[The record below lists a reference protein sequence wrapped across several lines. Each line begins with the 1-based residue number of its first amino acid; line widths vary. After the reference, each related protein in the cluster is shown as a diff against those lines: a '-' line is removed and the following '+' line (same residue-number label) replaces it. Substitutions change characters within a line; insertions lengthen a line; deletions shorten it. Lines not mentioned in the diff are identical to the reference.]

1 MTSGDDKTGTLVL
14 KKTALPGERSS
25 SERRADVATP
35 LVVMLYPPTIS
46 NLGRRYS
53 LTREEHSIGRLPEL
67 DIPVETDSVSRRHAR
82 IVSKPDGW
90 YVEDLGSTNGTFVN
104 DERVER
110 RVLKDGDIVRVGEAV
125 LKFLSGSNV
134 EAAYH
139 EEIYRMSI
147 MDGLTGVHN
156 KRFFVEFLEKEVARA
171 HRHLQP
177 LGLVMFDLD
186 HFKKVNDTY
195 GHLCGDHV
203 LKEVC
208 RRLKPR
214 IRREDLLARY
224 GGEEFAC
231 VLPDTQY
238 HGVMAFAESLR
249 MLVAR
254 ESVKWEEHAIQVTI
268 SLGVSVMDAKSQV
281 TGQDLIRKADERLY
295 EAKRG
300 GRNVVVG

>member
-1 MTSGDDKTGTLVL
+1 MGSEDKAGTIVL
-14 KKTALPGERSS
+14 KKTSLPGQSRD
-25 SERRADVATP
+25 ERRSESLIPV
-35 LVVMLYPPTIS
+35 LVVLYPPSMT

-53 LTREEHSIGRLPEL
+53 LNKDELAIGRLPEL

-82 IVSKPDGW
+82 IVNREGQGW
-90 YVEDLGSTNGTFVN
+90 MVEDLGSTNGTFVN
-104 DERVER
+104 DVRVER
-110 RVLKDGDIVRVGEAV
+110 RALADGDIVRVGEAV
-125 LKFLSGSNV
+125 LKFLSGSNI

-156 KRFFVEFLEKEVARA
+156 KRYFVEFLDKEVARA
-171 HRHLQP
+171 SRHQQP
-177 LGLVMFDLD
+177 LGVVMFDLD
-186 HFKKVNDTY
+186 HFKKVNDTH

-208 RRLKPR
+208 KRLRPR
-214 IRREDLLARY
+214 IRKEDLLARY
-224 GGEEFAC
+224 GGEEFVC
-231 VLPDTQY
+231 VLPDTAY

-254 ESVKWEEHAIQVTI
+254 EPVKWEQSDLAVSISIGVT
-268 SLGVSVMDAKSQV
+268 VMDPGAQV
-281 TGQDLIRKADERLY
+281 TGQDLVRKADERLY

-300 GRNVVVG
+300 GRNRVVG

>member
-1 MTSGDDKTGTLVL
+1 MGSEDKAGTIVL
-14 KKTALPGERSS
+14 KKTTLPGQNRD
-25 SERRADVATP
+25 ERRADSLVP
-35 LVVMLYPPTIS
+35 VLVVLYPPSLT

-53 LTREEHSIGRLPEL
+53 LGKDELVIGRLPEL

-82 IVSKPDGW
+82 IVQRAGEGW
-90 YVEDLGSTNGTFVN
+90 VVEDLGSTNGTFVN
-104 DERVER
+104 DERVDR
-110 RVLKDGDIVRVGEAV
+110 RALGDGDIVRVGEAV

-156 KRFFVEFLEKEVARA
+156 KRYFVEFLDKEVARA
-171 HRHLQP
+171 HRHQQP

-186 HFKKVNDTY
+186 HFKKVNDTH

-208 RRLKPR
+208 KRLRPR
-214 IRREDLLARY
+214 IRREDVLARY
-224 GGEEFAC
+224 GGEEFVC
-231 VLPDTQY
+231 VLPDTAY

-249 MLVAR
+249 LLVTR
-254 ESVKWEEHAIQVTI
+254 EPVRWEQQQLEITI
-268 SLGVSVMDAKSQV
+268 SLGVTVMDPRAQGV
-281 TGQDLIRKADERLY
+281 TAQELIKKADERLY
-295 EAKRG
+295 EAKRA
-300 GRNVVVG
+300 GRNRVVG

>member
-1 MTSGDDKTGTLVL
+1 M
-14 KKTALPGERSS
+14 
-25 SERRADVATP
+25 
-35 LVVMLYPPTIS
+35 
-46 NLGRRYS
+46 
-53 LTREEHSIGRLPEL
+53 IGRLPEL

-82 IVSKPDGW
+82 LALKQDGW

-104 DERVER
+104 DERVDR
-110 RVLKDGDIVRVGEAV
+110 RMLTDGDIVRVGEAV

-186 HFKKVNDTY
+186 LFKKVNDTY

-208 RRLKPR
+208 RRLRPR
-214 IRREDLLARY
+214 IRREDLLSRY

-254 ESVKWEEHAIQVTI
+254 EPVKWEDSSISVTI
-268 SLGVSVMDAKSQV
+268 SLGVSVMDAKTQV

-295 EAKRG
+295 QAKRG

>member
-1 MTSGDDKTGTLVL
+1 MGSEDKGGTVVL
-14 KKTALPGERSS
+14 KKTTLPGQGRD
-25 SERRADVATP
+25 ERRADSAQPV
-35 LVVMLYPPTIS
+35 LVVLYPPSMT

-53 LTREEHSIGRLPEL
+53 LSKDEHLIGRLPDL

-82 IVSKPDGW
+82 ILTRPAEGGW
-90 YVEDLGSTNGTFVN
+90 LVEDLGSTNGTFVN
-104 DERVER
+104 DERVDR
-110 RVLKDGDIVRVGEAV
+110 RALNDGDIVRVGEAV

-147 MDGLTGVHN
+147 MDGLTNVHN
-156 KRFFVEFLEKEVARA
+156 KRYFVEFLEKEVARA
-171 HRHLQP
+171 HRHMQP
-177 LGLVMFDLD
+177 LGLVIFDLD
-186 HFKKVNDTY
+186 HFKLVNDTH

-208 RRLKPR
+208 KRLRPR

-224 GGEEFAC
+224 GGEEFVC
-231 VLPDTQY
+231 VLPDTAY

-254 ESVKWEEHAIQVTI
+254 DAVKWEQIELAVTI
-268 SLGVSVMDAKSQV
+268 SLGVTVMDPKAQV
-281 TGQDLIRKADERLY
+281 TGQDLVRKADERLY
-295 EAKRG
+295 EAKRA
-300 GRNVVVG
+300 GRNKVIG

>member
-1 MTSGDDKTGTLVL
+1 MASGDDKTGTLVL
-14 KKTALPGERSS
+14 KKTAQPGERISG
-25 SERRADVATP
+25 ERRAEAASP

-53 LTREEHSIGRLPEL
+53 LVREEHSVGRLPEL

-82 IVSKPDGW
+82 FVQRPDGW
-90 YVEDLGSTNGTFVN
+90 YIEDLGSTNGTFVN
-104 DERVER
+104 DERIER
-110 RVLKDGDIVRVGEAV
+110 RLLTDGDIVRVGEAV

-186 HFKKVNDTY
+186 LFKKVNDTY

-208 RRLKPR
+208 RRLRPR

-249 MLVAR
+249 MLVTR
-254 ESVKWEEHAIQVTI
+254 EPVRWEEHSINVTI
-268 SLGVSVMDAKSQV
+268 SLGVSVMDARTQV

-300 GRNVVVG
+300 GRNRVAG